1 MEVIVLP
8 KNFRE
13 VAIYACMYI
22 HTCIHIRTYVRTV
35 FVSVRKVKFNYVFS
49 YAFLVFAEV
58 SDGHFYRRVAIT
70 LLLSL
75 SA

>member
-1 MEVIVLP
+1 
-8 KNFRE
+8 
-13 VAIYACMYI
+13 MYI
-22 HTCIHIRTYVRTV
+22 HTCIHTYMYTYTRTV
-35 FVSVRKVKFNYVFS
+35 FISVCKVKFNYVFS

>member
-1 MEVIVLP
+1 
-8 KNFRE
+8 
-13 VAIYACMYI
+13 MYI
-22 HTCIHIRTYVRTV
+22 LYIHVYIYTRTV